1 MKNKKN
7 KLNTFEILW
16 FATAI
21 LCLIAA
27 IHQTYKEGFS
37 ESYIL
42 FIFTV
47 MAILMYVL
55 RRYLRINKK
64 SDKPNG

>member
-1 MKNKKN
+1 MKNN
-7 KLNTFEILW
+7 KINIFEVLW
-16 FATAI
+16 LITAL
-21 LCLIAA
+21 LCFIAA
-27 IHQTYKEGFS
+27 IHQTYREGLS
-37 ESYIL
+37 KSYVL

-47 MAILMYVL
+47 LAVIMYLL

>member
-1 MKNKKN
+1 MKKN
-7 KLNTFEILW
+7 KTNIFEVLW
-16 FATAI
+16 LITAI
-21 LCLIAA
+21 LCFIAA
-27 IHQTYKEGFS
+27 IHQTYREGFS

-47 MAILMYVL
+47 LAVIMYLL

-64 SDKPNG
+64 SDQPNG